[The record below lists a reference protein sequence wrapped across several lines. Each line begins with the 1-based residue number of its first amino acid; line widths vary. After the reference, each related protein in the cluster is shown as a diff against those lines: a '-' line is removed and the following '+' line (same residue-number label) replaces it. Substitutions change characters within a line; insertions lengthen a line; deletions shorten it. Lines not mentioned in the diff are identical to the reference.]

1 MNIHD
6 ISPNEFG
13 ALVDGMHIKTEIKDS
28 TIAGA
33 GRGRFFVQDCAKGTI
48 VRVQSI
54 DTDLYVFNN
63 SDELKEANI
72 DDVVNFAHTVPGGTD
87 VLTSQVFIN
96 KERLYTN
103 HSFNN
108 NIAFKF
114 IGNKKVIYTTC
125 DVKLGEEM
133 LQNYLDYTP
142 VPWFEE
148 YLHHIGKMNV
158 RMFALSLDKNG
169 SKQDTE
175 MR

>member
-13 ALVDGMHIKTEIKDS
+13 ALVDGMHIKTEIKS
-28 TIAGA
+28 SAIAGA
-33 GRGRFFVQDCAKGTI
+33 GQGRFFTQDCTKGTI
-48 VRVQSI
+48 VRAQSI

-63 SDELKEANI
+63 LDELKQANM
-72 DDVVNFAHTVPGGTD
+72 DDVINFSHTVPRGTD
-87 VLTSQVFIN
+87 MQTSQVFIN

-114 IGNKKVIYTTC
+114 IGNKKVTYTTC

-148 YLHHIGKMNV
+148 YLRHIGKMNQ

-169 SKQDTE
+169 SKPDTE
-175 MR
+175 IR

>member
-6 ISPNEFG
+6 ISPDEFG
-13 ALVDGMHIKTEIKDS
+13 ALVDGMHIKTEIKGS

-33 GRGRFFVQDCAKGTI
+33 GRGRFFMQDCAKGTI
-48 VRVQSI
+48 LRVQSI

-72 DDVVNFAHTVPGGTD
+72 DDVVNFAHTVPSGT
-87 VLTSQVFIN
+87 N

-108 NIAFKF
+108 NIAFKI
-114 IGNKKVIYTTC
+114 IGNKKVTYTTC

-148 YLHHIGKMNV
+148 YLRHIGKMNA
-158 RMFALSLDKNG
+158 RMFALTLDKNG
-169 SKQDTE
+169 TKQDTE